1 MRDRRGVG
9 WVVVMLVFV
18 FGAAVSVRA
27 HAQDASNAAEIVFE
41 QGHQLMQAGKYA
53 EACDAFERSQKLDP
67 QIGTRY
73 NIGLCSEKQGKL
85 TSAWAAFREVA
96 QRDTNVGRRADAQ
109 KRADALAP
117 RLTKLL
123 INAAASPTGFSV
135 KVNAT
140 DVTNLLGIETPVDP
154 GDYTVTATAP
164 GYKDWSA
171 KVSATG
177 EGLTVTVAIPP
188 MEKPQPVPPGT
199 SAHSEPGKEETSIAH
214 LESSRDAAAQP
225 APSSRKKLGLGLAIG
240 GGALIAGGVVAGVLA
255 SGKWSDAKAVCGGS
269 LNCANPDDAAR
280 ANQLGDAASTRGDIA
295 TGLIGAGVV
304 AAGVGA
310 ALWLTSPSE
319 SPHGVAIAP
328 TAGGASITF
337 AGSF

>member
-1 MRDRRGVG
+1 MRVDRGLVLC
-9 WVVVMLVFV
+9 VVAGLAL
-18 FGAAVSVRA
+18 AAHPLR
-27 HAQDASNAAEIVFE
+27 AQDAANAEQIAFD
-41 QGHQLMQAGKYA
+41 QGHDMMVAGKFA
-53 EACDAFERSQKLDP
+53 EACEAFERSQKLDP

-96 QRDTNVGRRADAQ
+96 QRDTNAGRRADAQ

-123 INAAASPTGFSV
+123 INSAASPSGFAV
-135 KVNAT
+135 HVNSL

-164 GYKDWSA
+164 GFKDWSA

-188 MEKPQPVPPGT
+188 LEKPQPVPPGT
-199 SAHSEPGKEETSIAH
+199 STRSEPGRATTEIAH
-214 LESSRDAAAQP
+214 LESSRDAAAHP
-225 APSSRKKLGLGLAIG
+225 ASSSRKTIGLGLGIG
-240 GGALIAGGVVAGVLA
+240 GGVLVVGGVVAGVMA
-255 SGKWSDAKAVCGGS
+255 NSKWSDAKNACGGS
-269 LNCANPDDAAR
+269 LNCPNPDAAAQANALADAAR
-280 ANQLGDAASTRGDIA
+280 TRGNIA
-295 TGLIGAGVV
+295 TGLLGAGVV
-304 AAGVGA
+304 ALGVGA
-310 ALWLTSPSE
+310 ALYFTAPSE
-319 SPHGVAIAP
+319 SSHGVALAP
-328 TAGGASITF
+328 APGGATLTF